1 MQLELLNDQ
10 GQATVQV
17 RSALR
22 RCSAVEYN
30 EDLVHQV
37 VVAFQANARQ
47 GTRAQKDREQ
57 VKHSTKKPFKQK
69 GTGRARAGMT
79 SSPLWRGGG
88 RIFPNMPDENFA
100 QKINKKM
107 YRAGMASILSQLAR
121 EGRLAVVDSL
131 RVDSP
136 KTKPLAAKF
145 KAMNLNSGVMV
156 IADEVDE
163 NLYLASRNLV
173 NVMVVEPRYADPV
186 SLVYYKK
193 VLVTKAAMDKLKGD
207 VCMSCAKEPLKP
219 SFLMKAV

>member
-1 MQLELLNDQ
+1 MQLELLNEQ
-10 GQATVQV
+10 GQAASKYDAPETVFG
-17 RSALR
+17 R
-22 RCSAVEYN
+22 EYN

-88 RIFPNMPDENFA
+88 RIFPNMPDENFSH
-100 QKINKKM
+100 KINKKM
-107 YRAGMASILSQLAR
+107 YRAGMASIFSQLAR

-131 RVDSP
+131 TVDSP
-136 KTKPLAAKF
+136 KTKQLAARF
-145 KAMNLNSGVMV
+145 KAMNLESVLV

-173 NVMVVEPRYADPV
+173 NVLIVEPRYADPL
-186 SLVYYKK
+186 SLVHYKK
-193 VLVTKAAMDKLKGD
+193 VLVTKGAIDKLKE
-207 VCMSCAKEPLKP
+207 MFA
-219 SFLMKAV
+219 